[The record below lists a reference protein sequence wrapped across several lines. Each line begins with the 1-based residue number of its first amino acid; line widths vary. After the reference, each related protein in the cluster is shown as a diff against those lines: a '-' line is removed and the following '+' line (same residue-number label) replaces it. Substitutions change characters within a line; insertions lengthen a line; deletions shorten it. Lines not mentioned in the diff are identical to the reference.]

1 MKVLISVLVIIAVGL
16 TGCAS
21 HYYQV
26 KDHALYFYL
35 KAPDDAR
42 EVDFACSKDGYTL
55 HRAEKIDARTWRVR
69 VPADSEF
76 TYFYLVDGNLF
87 PVPCPLKEKDDFGFE
102 NCVFVP
108 DP

>member
-42 EVDFACSKDGYTL
+42 KVDFACSKDGYTL
-55 HRAEKIDARTWRVR
+55 HRAEKIDARTWRVK
-69 VPADSEF
+69 VPGDSEF

>member
-1 MKVLISVLVIIAVGL
+1 MKVWISVLVSIAVGL

-35 KAPDDAR
+35 KAPDAR
-42 EVDFACSKDGYTL
+42 KVDFACSKDGYTL
-55 HRAEKIDARTWRVR
+55 HRAEKIDARTWRVK

>member
-1 MKVLISVLVIIAVGL
+1 MKPLISSLFIIAVSL

-26 KDHALYFYL
+26 KNHALYFYL
-35 KAPDDAR
+35 KAPDAR
-42 EVDFACSKDGYTL
+42 KVEFAHSKDGFTL

-76 TYFYLVDGNLF
+76 TYFYLVDDTLF
-87 PVPCPLKEKDDFGFE
+87 PVPCQLKEKDDFGFE
-102 NCVFVP
+102 NCIFMP
-108 DP
+108 DL